1 MEVICKDLNLVQLDT
16 FKMKQ
21 PQCHR
26 RQDIYMSGWNVCLSA
41 TIPCRLEMVGGLTNK
56 ALQSRV

>member
-1 MEVICKDLNLVQLDT
+1 MEVICKDPNLVQLDN
-16 FKMKQ
+16 FKTN
-21 PQCHR
+21 R

-56 ALQSRV
+56 VLQSRV